1 MEMSDEKQK
10 IMRKLKK
17 AIPDMDDAEKTVLTA
32 TINALSASAEYR
44 KKKHTHETCT
54 KIRTSAVT

>member
-1 MEMSDEKQK
+1 MSDDKQK
-10 IMRKLKK
+10 IMSKLKN

-44 KKKHTHETCT
+44 KKKHTHETRT
-54 KIRTSAVT
+54 KVRTSAVT